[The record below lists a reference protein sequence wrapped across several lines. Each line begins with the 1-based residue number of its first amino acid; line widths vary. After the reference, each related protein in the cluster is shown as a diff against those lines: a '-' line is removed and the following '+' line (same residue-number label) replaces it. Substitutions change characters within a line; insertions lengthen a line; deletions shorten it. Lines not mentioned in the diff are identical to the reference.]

1 MERDWKVVKRIGR
14 RMTLE
19 CGQEQR
25 LIREPTRPYAKQLFH
40 MARPG
45 QVIDDMTVDLFVKGR
60 AKKNGVKVSK

>member
-1 MERDWKVVKRIGR
+1 MDGDWKVVKRIGR

-25 LIREPTRPYAKQLFH
+25 SIREPTRPYAKQLFH

-45 QVIDDMTVDLFVKGR
+45 QAIDHETVELFAPQK
-60 AKKNGVKVSK
+60 AKKSRRKVSK